1 MSDMNRDLDSS
12 AMKPTEPQ
20 ASGLGAVGDP
30 GAREALAFVR
40 AQPAAASAD
49 DVAAALGVHRNV
61 ARGRLERLVGAGL
74 LEVAYERRT
83 GRAGPGAGRPAKV
96 YRATPDVAAI
106 EFPQRN
112 YAALLG
118 LVADEVPDDE
128 GLQRSGA
135 RFASLLAADSPPSAP
150 GSFADAVAALRA
162 TLTGLGY
169 GTTLESIDDDEAVLS
184 TPVCPLRPLVVEA
197 PAAVAIDCGM
207 WAELLMRSLPPQLRA
222 RVSCETSDCLEPGAS
237 CRIRLRIAPDSG

>member
-1 MSDMNRDLDSS
+1 
-12 AMKPTEPQ
+12 MKPTEQQ
-20 ASGLGAVGDP
+20 ASVLGAVGDP

-40 AQPAAASAD
+40 AQPAATSAD
-49 DVAAALGVHRNV
+49 EVAAALGVHRNV
-61 ARGRLERLVGAGL
+61 ARARLERLVGAGL

-96 YRATPDVAAI
+96 YRATPDLAAI
-106 EFPQRN
+106 EFPERH
-112 YAALLG
+112 YAALLA
-118 LVADEVPDDE
+118 LVADEVPDAE
-128 GLQRSGA
+128 RSERLGRSGA
-135 RFASLLAADSPPSAP
+135 RFASLLAGESPPGPA

-162 TLTGLGY
+162 TLAGLGY
-169 GTTLESIDDDEAVLS
+169 GTTLESIGDDEAVLS

-222 RVSCETSDCLEPGAS
+222 RVSCETSDCLEHGAS